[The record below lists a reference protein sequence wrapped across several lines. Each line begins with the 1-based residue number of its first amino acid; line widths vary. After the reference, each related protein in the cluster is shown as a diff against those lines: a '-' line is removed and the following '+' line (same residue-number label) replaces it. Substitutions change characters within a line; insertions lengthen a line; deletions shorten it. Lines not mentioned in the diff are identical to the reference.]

1 MNNKTIL
8 IPFLIILL
16 ISGITAALNPLIPAG
31 YYGSIAV
38 NGQPASPGT
47 TIIAKI
53 GGAERGS
60 ITTTTSGSY
69 GGPDGPSQK
78 LAVLGYDGDNGSI
91 VTFYVKDKA
100 AQQTTTWISG
110 EIKKVDLTFVGVP
123 TTPSEGAGEPGNG
136 GAAGGGGGVISGEPF
151 ENIEFSETQ
160 EADLRMGIPIT
171 FRFRD
176 PRHVVYEIVITAN
189 TSAGLTG
196 AKIEQLKSTSGL
208 VSSPLPGTIF
218 KNVNIWLGSSGFAVP
233 ANIREGKVRFRVNN
247 SWLDNENVDAN
258 TVLMHR
264 WDGSKWIS
272 LGTRLISSDETFTY
286 YEAMTNT
293 FSHFAVRGVKAEEAE
308 TILAGPTPQPSP
320 AGEIPEVK
328 PPASLNWILYVLI
341 ALVLIAAVYYFVL
354 RKK

>member
-1 MNNKTIL
+1 MNIKIIL

-16 ISGITAALNPLIPAG
+16 VSGITAALNPLIPAG
-31 YYGSIAV
+31 YYGSITV

-47 TIIAKI
+47 TIIAKM
-53 GGAERGS
+53 GGAERGN

-69 GGPDGPSQK
+69 GGPEGPSQK
-78 LAVLGYDGDNGSI
+78 LAVIGYEGDNGSI
-91 VTFYVKDKA
+91 VTFYVKNVA

-110 EIKKVDLTFVGVP
+110 EIKQVDLTFVGLP
-123 TTPSEGAGEPGNG
+123 IPPGGGPGGPSNG
-136 GAAGGGGGVISGEPF
+136 GAAGGGGGITSGEPF

-196 AKIEQLKSTSGL
+196 AKIEQLKGTSRL
-208 VSSPLPGTIF
+208 VTSPPPGAIF

-233 ANIREGKVRFRVNN
+233 RNIREGIVRFRVNN
-247 SWLDNENVDAN
+247 SWLSGENVEE
-258 TVLMHR
+258 VSMMR
-264 WDGSKWIS
+264 WDGSTWNS
-272 LGTRLISSDETFTY
+272 LETRQINRDGTFTY
-286 YEAMTNT
+286 YEAMTDI
-293 FSHFAVRGVKAEEAE
+293 FSPFAVRGVKAEATG
-308 TILAGPTPQPSP
+308 TIPTRTTSQPSP
-320 AGEIPEVK
+320 SGEIPVVK
-328 PPASLNWILYVLI
+328 PPTALNWVLYVLV
-341 ALVLIAAVYYFVL
+341 ALVIIAAGYYFVL